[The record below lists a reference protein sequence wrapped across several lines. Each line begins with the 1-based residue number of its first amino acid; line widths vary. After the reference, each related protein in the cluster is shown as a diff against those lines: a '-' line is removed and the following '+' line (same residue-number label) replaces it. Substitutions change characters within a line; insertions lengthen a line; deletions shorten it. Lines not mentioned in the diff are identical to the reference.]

1 MKAGSQMVLAAVG
14 LAGIL
19 FLGVLIPGP
28 GWSQGR
34 GSGSIFQSYA
44 KPMPLPD
51 FSLEDLTGKTVCGKD
66 HRGKVVI
73 LSFWAT
79 W

>member
-1 MKAGSQMVLAAVG
+1 MKAGKQMVWGAVG

-19 FLGVLIPGP
+19 FLEILIPGP
-28 GWSQGR
+28 GWSQGV
-34 GSGSIFQSYA
+34 GSGSIFQSYR

-51 FSLEDLTGKTVCGKD
+51 FSLEDLPGKTVCGKD
-66 HRGKVVI
+66 HRGKVLI
-73 LSFWAT
+73 LNFWAT

>member
-1 MKAGSQMVLAAVG
+1 MNPGKQMIWGAVG
-14 LAGIL
+14 LAGVL

-28 GWSQGR
+28 GWSQG
-34 GSGSIFQSYA
+34 GGGGSIFQSYG

-51 FSLEDLTGKTVCGKD
+51 FSLEDLPGKKVHGKD
-66 HRGKVVI
+66 YRGKVLI
-73 LSFWAT
+73 LNFWAT